1 MNTMPQITL
10 TKLDVQRLDKLLD
23 PLKYPVDI
31 LEKLENEIARARIV
45 SHKRIQPNVITMN
58 STVRLLDETT
68 AREFL
73 VTLVYPH
80 NAGNPDTVSV
90 LAPVGTAILGLKVG
104 QSIEWT
110 SPQCRPLKLKVLDIP
125 YQPEA
130 HEEYDL

>member
-1 MNTMPQITL
+1 MNTQPQITL
-10 TKLDVQRLDKLLD
+10 TRLDVQRLDKLLD

-31 LEKLENEIARARIV
+31 LERLENEIARARIV
-45 SHKRIQPNVITMN
+45 SHKRIQANVVTMN

-73 VTLVYPH
+73 VTLVYPL

-90 LAPVGTAILGLKVG
+90 LAPVGTAILGLKIG

-130 HEEYDL
+130 HQEYEL